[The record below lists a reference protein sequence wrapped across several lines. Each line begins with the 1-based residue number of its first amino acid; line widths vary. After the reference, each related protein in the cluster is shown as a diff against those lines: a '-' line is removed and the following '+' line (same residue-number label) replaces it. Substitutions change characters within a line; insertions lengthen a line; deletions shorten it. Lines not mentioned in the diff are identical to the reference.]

1 MRYEIKG
8 DTLPVVII
16 NLESGESI
24 ITQGGGMAWMSPNM
38 HMETTSRGGIG
49 KLLGRAL
56 AGDTLFQNIYTAE
69 NGNGVIAV
77 ASSFPERSVNSRS
90 HRKNPLS
97 CRNPH
102 SSARIEGW
110 SCLCSLRKILEPACL
125 VEKDSSCRRS
135 PVPEPA
141 LLNLTALSWNMN

>member
-77 ASSFPERSVNSRS
+77 ASSFPGEI
-90 HRKNPLS
+90 RKFEITPEKPIILQK
-97 CRNPH
+97 
-102 SSARIEGW
+102 SAF
-110 SCLCSLRKILEPACL
+110 LCSDRG
-125 VEKDSSCRRS
+125 VELSVFFKKNLGMNNLGNRFKKTGLKEASCGRRFKAS
-135 PVPEPA
+135 PFWA
-141 LLNLTALSWNMN
+141 